1 MSKSSKG
8 ELDVFE
14 KEEWVAGILPPAAA
28 DLLVRAAAKASELP
42 IASLARAKVIAKAIE
57 SVVRGYPEYFREDA
71 LPTSC
76 LGSDSDGLHKA
87 EDEDRRQ

>member
-14 KEEWVAGILPPAAA
+14 KEDWVAELLPPSAAER
-28 DLLVRAAAKASELP
+28 LVRASAKARELP
-42 IASLARAKVIAKAIE
+42 AASLARAKVLAKAIE
-57 SVVRGYPEYFREDA
+57 SVVREFPEYFRDDA

-87 EDEDRRQ
+87 EDEDRCQ